1 MPADAAAA
9 AQQGDSAVGQ
19 LPSPSR
25 FPPQMMF
32 LDDNVYPLPQ
42 RLNDA
47 LTIGK
52 PLGEGGFGK
61 VFMCAMRRPPDPSLP
76 CSVGDAMDD

>member
-1 MPADAAAA
+1 
-9 AQQGDSAVGQ
+9 
-19 LPSPSR
+19 
-25 FPPQMMF
+25 MMF